1 MDQQVKIRGFRIE
14 IGEIEAV
21 LNEYEGIGEAAVVVS
36 PASSGEQRLVAYV
49 VAAPGTTGEAREWR
63 AYLKERVPEY
73 MIPVFVAIQEM
84 PLTVSGK
91 IDRQALVAIGVG
103 EEGAAYEAPRTA
115 IEESLVE
122 IWQQVLSVERV
133 GINDNFFELGGHS
146 LLAMQLNSRVCQMFQ
161 IEIGINSIFG
171 APTVATLA
179 ELIEKEQAGQQI
191 DDTSLEDMLREIE
204 SLSMDDI
211 DSALADEMK
220 VR

>member
-1 MDQQVKIRGFRIE
+1 M
-14 IGEIEAV
+14 
-21 LNEYEGIGEAAVVVS
+21 
-36 PASSGEQRLVAYV
+36 AYV
-49 VAAPGTTGEAREWR
+49 VAAQGATGETREWR

-73 MIPVFVAIQEM
+73 MIPAAFVAIEEM

-91 IDRQALVAIGVG
+91 IDRQALAAIGVR
-103 EEGAAYEAPRTA
+103 EEDTSATYEPPRNA

-122 IWQQVLSVERV
+122 IWQQVLGVERV

-161 IEIGINSIFG
+161 VEIGINSIFG

-179 ELIEKEQAGQQI
+179 ELIEKEQAGQQV
-191 DDTSLEDMLREIE
+191 DDQSLEDMLREIE
-204 SLSMDDI
+204 SLSMDDL
-211 DSALADEMK
+211 DTALADELK